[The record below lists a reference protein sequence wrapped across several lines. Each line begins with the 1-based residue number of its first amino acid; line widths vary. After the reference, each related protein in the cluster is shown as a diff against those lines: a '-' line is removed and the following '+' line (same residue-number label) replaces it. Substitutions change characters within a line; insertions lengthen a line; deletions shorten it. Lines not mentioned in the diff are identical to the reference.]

1 MFLSTILWVVLFAQT
16 IFRIS
21 GQELESPCPNIF
33 QYHLDPISNQLTG
46 LIQTTG
52 TGSNVMFLNVE
63 LSVGNPVRV
72 SNLVI

>member
-1 MFLSTILWVVLFAQT
+1 MAYSTFLFIVIFARS

-21 GQELESPCPNIF
+21 CQELDSPCPNIF
-33 QYHLDPISNQLTG
+33 QYHLDPISNEITG

-52 TGSNVMFLNVE
+52 TGSSIMFLNVE

-72 SNLVI
+72 SNLLT